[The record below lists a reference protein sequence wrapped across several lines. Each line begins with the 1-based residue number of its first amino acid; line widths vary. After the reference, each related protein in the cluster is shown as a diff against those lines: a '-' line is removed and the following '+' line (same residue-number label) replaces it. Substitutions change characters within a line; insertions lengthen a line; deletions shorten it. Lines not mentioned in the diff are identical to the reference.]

1 MRKLTVAALAG
12 LCLILSSPLS
22 FAHGQIVTS
31 YPLMDSVSSPTPT
44 QVWIEFDGELQL
56 IEGEVV
62 NTLKVTDSTGLV
74 VSSEEAV
81 IEGAKI
87 STQVSDQSV
96 GGVFTVQY
104 RIVSEDG
111 HPVEGS
117 YTFEAS
123 PGFEATEMI
132 EPTTTAT
139 ASDEKTDLSIGAIVM
154 AVFLVVFAVRYFVKM
169 RNEKNEKK

>member
-1 MRKLTVAALAG
+1 
-12 LCLILSSPLS
+12 
-22 FAHGQIVTS
+22 
-31 YPLMDSVSSPTPT
+31 MDSVSSPTPS

-139 ASDEKTDLSIGAIVM
+139 ASDNQTDLSIGAIVM

-169 RNEKNEKK
+169 RNEKNERK

>member
-74 VSSEEAV
+74 VSSEAAV

-132 EPTTTAT
+132 EPTTTTT

>member
-1 MRKLTVAALAG
+1 
-12 LCLILSSPLS
+12 
-22 FAHGQIVTS
+22 
-31 YPLMDSVSSPTPT
+31 MDSVSSPTPS

-117 YTFEAS
+117 YTFQAS

-169 RNEKNEKK
+169 RNEKNERK

>member
-1 MRKLTVAALAG
+1 MRKFNVAALAA
-12 LCLILSSPLS
+12 LFLIFSAPLS
-22 FAHGQIVTS
+22 LAHGQIVST
-31 YPLMDSVSSPTPT
+31 YPLKDSKSSPAPS
-44 QVWIEFDGELQL
+44 QVWIEFDGQLQL
-56 IEGEVV
+56 IDGEVV

-81 IEGAKI
+81 IEGARI

-132 EPTTTAT
+132 EPITTAT

-169 RNEKNEKK
+169 RNEKNERK

>member
-1 MRKLTVAALAG
+1 MAALAG
-12 LCLILSSPLS
+12 LCLILSSPTS
-22 FAHGQIVTS
+22 FAHGQIVTT
-31 YPLMDSVSSPTPT
+31 YPLMDSVSSPTPS

-62 NTLKVTDSTGLV
+62 NTLKVIDSTGLV

-81 IEGAKI
+81 IEGARI

-132 EPTTTAT
+132 EPVSTTTA
-139 ASDEKTDLSIGAIVM
+139 SENQTDLSIGAIVM
-154 AVFLVVFAVRYFVKM
+154 AVFLVVFAIRYFVKM
-169 RNEKNEKK
+169 RNEKNERK

>member
-1 MRKLTVAALAG
+1 
-12 LCLILSSPLS
+12 
-22 FAHGQIVTS
+22 
-31 YPLMDSVSSPTPT
+31 MDSVSSPTPN
-44 QVWIEFDGELQL
+44 QVWIEFDGQLQQ

-132 EPTTTAT
+132 EPTTSAT
-139 ASDEKTDLSIGAIVM
+139 ASDNQTDLSIGAIVM

-169 RNEKNEKK
+169 RNEKNERK

>member
-1 MRKLTVAALAG
+1 MRKLTRAVLAG
-12 LCLILSSPLS
+12 LFLILASPTS

-31 YPLMDSVSSPTPT
+31 YPLMDSVSSPTPS
-44 QVWIEFDGELQL
+44 QVWIEFDGQLQL
-56 IEGEVV
+56 IDGEVV

-81 IEGAKI
+81 IEGSKI

-132 EPTTTAT
+132 EPATTAT

-169 RNEKNEKK
+169 RNEKNERK

>member
-1 MRKLTVAALAG
+1 MAALAG
-12 LCLILSSPLS
+12 LCLILSSPTS

-31 YPLMDSVSSPTPT
+31 YPLMDSVSSPTPS
-44 QVWIEFDGELQL
+44 QVWIEFDGQLQQ

-132 EPTTTAT
+132 EPTTSGT
-139 ASDEKTDLSIGAIVM
+139 ASDNQTDLSIGAIVM

-169 RNEKNEKK
+169 RNEKNERK

>member
-1 MRKLTVAALAG
+1 MRKLTVAVLAG
-12 LCLILSSPLS
+12 ICLILSSPIS
-22 FAHGQIVTS
+22 FAHGQIVTT
-31 YPLMDSVSSPTPT
+31 YPLMDSVSSPTPS

-139 ASDEKTDLSIGAIVM
+139 ASDDQTDLSIGAIVM

-169 RNEKNEKK
+169 RNEKNERK

>member
-1 MRKLTVAALAG
+1 
-12 LCLILSSPLS
+12 
-22 FAHGQIVTS
+22 
-31 YPLMDSVSSPTPT
+31 MDSVSSPTPS
-44 QVWIEFDGELQL
+44 QVWIEFDGQLQL
-56 IEGEVV
+56 IDGEVV

-81 IEGAKI
+81 IEGSKI

-132 EPTTTAT
+132 EPATTAT

-169 RNEKNEKK
+169 RNEKNERK

>member
-1 MRKLTVAALAG
+1 MRKLTMAALAG
-12 LCLILSSPLS
+12 LCLILSSPTS
-22 FAHGQIVTS
+22 FGHGQIVTS
-31 YPLMDSVSSPTPT
+31 YPLMDSVSSPTPS
-44 QVWIEFDGELQL
+44 QVWIEFDGQLQL

-169 RNEKNEKK
+169 RNEKNERK

>member
-1 MRKLTVAALAG
+1 
-12 LCLILSSPLS
+12 
-22 FAHGQIVTS
+22 
-31 YPLMDSVSSPTPT
+31 MDSVSSPTPS

-132 EPTTTAT
+132 EQTTTAT

-169 RNEKNEKK
+169 RNEKNERK

>member
-1 MRKLTVAALAG
+1 MRKLTVAVLAG
-12 LCLILSSPLS
+12 ICLILSSPIS
-22 FAHGQIVTS
+22 FAHGQIVTT
-31 YPLMDSVSSPTPT
+31 YPLMDSVSSPTPS

-81 IEGAKI
+81 VEGAKI

-139 ASDEKTDLSIGAIVM
+139 ASDDQTDLSIGAIVM

-169 RNEKNEKK
+169 RNEKNERK

>member
-1 MRKLTVAALAG
+1 MRKLTMTALAG
-12 LCLILSSPLS
+12 LCLILSSPTS

-31 YPLMDSVSSPTPT
+31 YPLMDSVSSPTPN
-44 QVWIEFDGELQL
+44 QVWIEFDGQLQQ

-132 EPTTTAT
+132 EPTTSAT
-139 ASDEKTDLSIGAIVM
+139 ASDNQTDLSIGAIVM

-169 RNEKNEKK
+169 RNEKNERK

>member
-1 MRKLTVAALAG
+1 MRKLTMAALAG
-12 LCLILSSPLS
+12 LCLILSSPTG
-22 FAHGQIVTS
+22 FAHGQIVTT
-31 YPLMDSVSSPTPT
+31 YPLEGSVSSPTPS

-62 NTLKVTDSTGLV
+62 NTLKVIDSTGLV

-81 IEGAKI
+81 IEGARI

-123 PGFEATEMI
+123 PGFEATEMF
-132 EPTTTAT
+132 EPVSTTTAT
-139 ASDEKTDLSIGAIVM
+139 ENQTDLSIGAIVM
-154 AVFLVVFAVRYFVKM
+154 AVFLVVFAIRYFVKM
-169 RNEKNEKK
+169 RNEKNERK

>member
-1 MRKLTVAALAG
+1 
-12 LCLILSSPLS
+12 
-22 FAHGQIVTS
+22 
-31 YPLMDSVSSPTPT
+31 MDSVSSPTPS
-44 QVWIEFDGELQL
+44 QVWIEFDGELQI

-62 NTLKVTDSTGLV
+62 NTLRVTDSTGLV

-96 GGVFTVQY
+96 RGVFTVQY

-132 EPTTTAT
+132 EQTTTAT

-169 RNEKNEKK
+169 RNEKNERR

>member
-1 MRKLTVAALAG
+1 MAALAG
-12 LCLILSSPLS
+12 LCLILSSPTS

-31 YPLMDSVSSPTPT
+31 YPLMDSVSSPTPS

-81 IEGAKI
+81 IEGSKI

-132 EPTTTAT
+132 EQTTTAT

-169 RNEKNEKK
+169 RNEKNERR

>member
-1 MRKLTVAALAG
+1 MRKVTVAALAV
-12 LCLILSSPLS
+12 LFLIFSSPLS
-22 FAHGQIVTS
+22 LAHGQIVST
-31 YPLMDSVSSPTPT
+31 YPLKDSKSSPAPS
-44 QVWIEFDGELQL
+44 QVWIEFDGQLQL
-56 IEGEVV
+56 IDGEVV

-81 IEGAKI
+81 IEGARI

-132 EPTTTAT
+132 EPVTTTSAT
-139 ASDEKTDLSIGAIVM
+139 ENQNDLSIGAIVM

-169 RNEKNEKK
+169 RDEKNEKK

>member
-1 MRKLTVAALAG
+1 MRKLTVAVLAG
-12 LCLILSSPLS
+12 ICLILSSPIS
-22 FAHGQIVTS
+22 FAHGQIVTT

-111 HPVEGS
+111 HPVEGT

-169 RNEKNEKK
+169 RNEKNERK

>member
-1 MRKLTVAALAG
+1 MAALAG
-12 LCLILSSPLS
+12 LCLILSSPTS
-22 FAHGQIVTS
+22 FGRGQIVTS
-31 YPLMDSVSSPTPT
+31 YPLMDSVSSPTPS
-44 QVWIEFDGELQL
+44 QVWIEFDGQLQL

-132 EPTTTAT
+132 EPTTNAT
-139 ASDEKTDLSIGAIVM
+139 ASDNQTDLSIGAIVM

-169 RNEKNEKK
+169 RNEKNERK

>member
-1 MRKLTVAALAG
+1 MRKLTVAVLAG
-12 LCLILSSPLS
+12 ICLILSSPIS
-22 FAHGQIVTS
+22 FAHGQIVTT
-31 YPLMDSVSSPTPT
+31 YPLMDSVSSPTPS
-44 QVWIEFDGELQL
+44 QVWIEFDGQLQQ

-132 EPTTTAT
+132 EPTTSAT
-139 ASDEKTDLSIGAIVM
+139 ASDNQTDLSIGAIVM

-169 RNEKNEKK
+169 RNEKNERK

>member
-1 MRKLTVAALAG
+1 MAALAG
-12 LCLILSSPLS
+12 LCLILSSPTS

-31 YPLMDSVSSPTPT
+31 YPLMDSVSSPTPS

-81 IEGAKI
+81 IEGSKI

-132 EPTTTAT
+132 EPTTSGT
-139 ASDEKTDLSIGAIVM
+139 ASDNQTDLSIGAIVM

-169 RNEKNEKK
+169 RNEKNERK

>member
-1 MRKLTVAALAG
+1 MRKLTVAVLAG
-12 LCLILSSPLS
+12 ICLILSSPIS

-31 YPLMDSVSSPTPT
+31 YPLMDSVSSPTPS

-81 IEGAKI
+81 VEGAKI

-139 ASDEKTDLSIGAIVM
+139 ASDDQTDLSIGAIVM

-169 RNEKNEKK
+169 RNEKNERK

>member
-1 MRKLTVAALAG
+1 MAALAG
-12 LCLILSSPLS
+12 LCLILSSSTS

-31 YPLMDSVSSPTPT
+31 YPLMDSVSSPTPS
-44 QVWIEFDGELQL
+44 QVWIEFDGQLQQ

-169 RNEKNEKK
+169 RNEKNERK

>member
-1 MRKLTVAALAG
+1 
-12 LCLILSSPLS
+12 
-22 FAHGQIVTS
+22 
-31 YPLMDSVSSPTPT
+31 MDSVSSPTPS
-44 QVWIEFDGELQL
+44 QVWIEFDGQLQL

-169 RNEKNEKK
+169 RNEKNERK

>member
-1 MRKLTVAALAG
+1 MAALAG
-12 LCLILSSPLS
+12 LCLILSSPTS

-31 YPLMDSVSSPTPT
+31 YPLMDSVSSPTPS

-132 EPTTTAT
+132 EPATTAT

-169 RNEKNEKK
+169 RNEKNERK

>member
-1 MRKLTVAALAG
+1 MAALAG
-12 LCLILSSPLS
+12 LCLILSSPTS

-31 YPLMDSVSSPTPT
+31 YPLMDSVSSPTPI
-44 QVWIEFDGELQL
+44 QVWIEFDGQLQL

-132 EPTTTAT
+132 EPVTTTA
-139 ASDEKTDLSIGAIVM
+139 ASDNQADLSIGAIVM
-154 AVFLVVFAVRYFVKM
+154 AVFLVVFAVRYFIKM
-169 RNEKNEKK
+169 RNEKNENK